1 MFLGVILFVILSTQ
15 VLAAN
20 HVPELS
26 ISEPMASKKSRLMF
40 SKSNNSMTV
49 SESLMAKENTED
61 RFRRHA
67 EILLEAAK
75 IRRCKSCT
83 EPSISE
89 PMASMKN
96 RLMFSKSDSMTVSE
110 SLMAKESSSE
120 RIQRHI
126 ESFEEMMD
134 KSDKQDDEENKV
146 FFDVEEAKL
155 QKSVEEDG
163 VLKHD
168 EEDKVSLSDEIL

>member
-1 MFLGVILFVILSTQ
+1 MYSRSFMFLGVILFIILSTQ

-20 HVPELS
+20 HVP
-26 ISEPMASKKSRLMF
+26 
-40 SKSNNSMTV
+40 
-49 SESLMAKENTED
+49 
-61 RFRRHA
+61 
-67 EILLEAAK
+67 
-75 IRRCKSCT
+75 

-163 VLKHD
+163 VSKHD
-168 EEDKVSLSDEIL
+168 DEDKVSLSDEIL

>member
-75 IRRCKSCT
+75 IRRY
-83 EPSISE
+83 EDAIRHME
-89 PMASMKN
+89 QIL
-96 RLMFSKSDSMTVSE
+96 R
-110 SLMAKESSSE
+110 E
-120 RIQRHI
+120 R
-126 ESFEEMMD
+126 D
-134 KSDKQDDEENKV
+134 
-146 FFDVEEAKL
+146 
-155 QKSVEEDG
+155 EEDG
-163 VLKHD
+163 EK
-168 EEDKVSLSDEIL
+168 